1 MATGG
6 EESTRPYLLVPR
18 TKSPCYETSAFIRQL
33 RWPLFIFPFHC
44 VFYEFVFRL
53 EPFLEQTRRVQ
64 LMAVDGL
71 APEAPSH
78 RTMAAVIRTN
88 VARLVL
94 EDDDRWL
101 HPPDKSYTSMK
112 VLHSSISGNLSRAAV
127 ERPKVAPLPMRWQ
140 HLNIYMALCA
150 LLIAKVE
157 LNRSTGHCHQRA
169 QPNYKHQQQFKDEN

>member
-53 EPFLEQTRRVQ
+53 EPFLEQTRRVH

-88 VARLVL
+88 VTRL
-94 EDDDRWL
+94 
-101 HPPDKSYTSMK
+101 KG
-112 VLHSSISGNLSRAAV
+112 SSWRMMIDGYIHHQEPHIDESAALV
-127 ERPKVAPLPMRWQ
+127 DQWESFTR
-140 HLNIYMALCA
+140 
-150 LLIAKVE
+150 
-157 LNRSTGHCHQRA
+157 RS
-169 QPNYKHQQQFKDEN
+169 

>member
-53 EPFLEQTRRVQ
+53 EPFLEQTRRVH

-101 HPPDKSYTSMK
+101 HPP
-112 VLHSSISGNLSRAAV
+112 
-127 ERPKVAPLPMRWQ
+127 PKATHR
-140 HLNIYMALCA
+140 
-150 LLIAKVE
+150 
-157 LNRSTGHCHQRA
+157 
-169 QPNYKHQQQFKDEN
+169 